1 MKKGSV
7 KEGREGGKGKK
18 GREGRVRDRKEAEEV
33 RGSSCED
40 LAPLMLILQAVDML
54 RNSGEGLLILLLISI
69 GYQVCEGSAIGGEE
83 LSAKEFKSRV
93 EMIAQAL
100 FPEWKK
106 FAEAVSPSIKV
117 GQVNAD
123 EHKDLAGQYG
133 VKGFP
138 TIKLFS
144 TNKRNPSDYSGQ
156 RDSKAL
162 AQFALKALQ
171 DSVMGRLGVNSDK
184 GSSSSKQRSG
194 GKSHV
199 IQLNQ
204 ADFESKVLNSK
215 DDWLIQFMAPWCGH
229 CQRLKPEWEDA
240 ANQLA
245 GEFKLG
251 VVDATAETGLAG
263 QYSVQGY
270 PTIKLFKGDN
280 GGKKIPVDYNGG
292 RTASD
297 IVQFVTM
304 HLETTGTMRPIPEIN
319 SLNVFNEECNE
330 NWHGICVLT
339 FLPQILDDQ
348 SAGRNARLNKL
359 SDVRKT
365 VGRTFRF
372 MWTSGGESYELEEK
386 MGLGFGYPALVAI
399 SPSKRRYAV
408 MRGKFEITDI
418 DSFLSNVLRGRE
430 ATSELKPWPPS
441 FAKYPAWDGKDAVM
455 EEEQVDD

>member
-1 MKKGSV
+1 MS
-7 KEGREGGKGKK
+7 R
-18 GREGRVRDRKEAEEV
+18 
-33 RGSSCED
+33 S
-40 LAPLMLILQAVDML
+40 LP
-54 RNSGEGLLILLLISI
+54 SGILLVFLISLFPH
-69 GYQVCEGSAIGGEE
+69 GCEGSALGGEE
-83 LSAKEFKSRV
+83 LSAKEFKQRV
-93 EMIAQAL
+93 IDSQDVWVILFYAPWCGHCKAL

-106 FAEAVSPSIKV
+106 FADAVSPSIKV

-144 TNKRNPSDYSGQ
+144 TNKRNPSDYNGQ
-156 RDSKAL
+156 RNAKAL
-162 AQFALKALQ
+162 AQFALKAIQ
-171 DSVMGRLGVNSDK
+171 DAVMGRLGGVNSEK
-184 GSSSSKQRSG
+184 ESSSSRQRSG

-199 IQLNQ
+199 
-204 ADFESKVLNSK
+204 LNSK
-215 DDWLIQFMAPWCGH
+215 EDWLVQFMAPWCGH

-263 QYSVQGY
+263 QYGVQGY
-270 PTIKLFKGDN
+270 PTIKLFKSDN
-280 GGKKIPVDYNGG
+280 DGKKIPVDYNGG

-297 IVQFVTM
+297 IVQYVTM
-304 HLETTGTMRPIPEIN
+304 HLESTGTMRPIPEIN
-319 SLNVFNEECNE
+319 SLKVFKDECNE
-330 NWHGICVLT
+330 DWHGICVLT

-359 SDVRKT
+359 SEVKKK

-408 MRGKFEITDI
+408 MRGKFEISDI
-418 DSFLSNVLRGRE
+418 DLFLSNVLRGRE

-441 FAKYPAWDGKDAVM
+441 FAKYPEWDGKDAVV
-455 EEEQVDD
+455 EGNQAED